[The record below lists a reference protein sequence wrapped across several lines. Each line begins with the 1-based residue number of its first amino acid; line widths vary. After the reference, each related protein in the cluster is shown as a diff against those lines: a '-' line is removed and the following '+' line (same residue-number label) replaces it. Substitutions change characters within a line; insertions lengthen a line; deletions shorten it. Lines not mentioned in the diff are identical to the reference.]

1 MTSKR
6 VKTSQ
11 SAYTKYFERIE
22 KNRAKCNICEKVLS
36 CSALSNLLKHLKR
49 RHPTIDVT
57 TENVTEEHLEKKTKM
72 EPVKI
77 RTCTKFSNVWKYYE
91 RIEQNRVKC
100 NTCGKVLASSST
112 SNLFKHLNRRHPGM
126 IVTEE
131 SLDSSNQIETFQ
143 IKEEFIIQSPP
154 PSTDFLESNGFEP
167 NELNASD
174 FSEKTNKRTSAIW
187 EYFTNL
193 GNYHAEC
200 LFCKAPL
207 SFKSSIS
214 NLAKHLKTKH
224 PEITC
229 LREYKEPI
237 KEFCSSSSTLLNA
250 ESSTNLNNDEIPPLP
265 KIRRIDYNASGSI
278 GQIDEDDLSSESS
291 YSSIQERKLSE
302 IDKHIMDLFIKDFHS
317 LRIIDDEGFQKLIKF
332 AFPDYSIPNRHDII
346 RNMHC
351 GIPQTDYEMREA
363 KSVCLTIDSWK
374 SISNISYVTITAHYI
389 IKFQSKKKLIGIV
402 RPDSLKGPITEV
414 LEAIYRGSDVC
425 LDNLTLV
432 VSNNSEI
439 SEAVTKHYEQFNFEC
454 FAHNL
459 NNMINETINSHPD
472 ITSRINHWKTIQSD
486 SKCPNFEKETMWI
499 SVYYILEM
507 FETER
512 VDGNSDPTDPPDFYE
527 NLFYILKPCMEVL
540 KEINT
545 SNYVLGSVVIPI
557 TLGLKKSLENLT
569 ILPVIETFWYQLL
582 NEVTKY
588 YDTLKHNQVFNTAMF
603 LDPRFK
609 LYFDDPSIAELTK
622 NHVTEL
628 VTNLISKENN
638 EQDAID
644 TPTMEPVSSL
654 WQHYADTMKKMVPK
668 IKSESQASLEVDR
681 YLADKVL
688 LVTENA
694 SPLDWW
700 KERELVYP
708 YLSQLAAA
716 HLNIMA
722 SCVPGDRLYS
732 PSVIA
737 RHERKKLLSDSHI
750 GQILYLNQNS
760 S

>member
-6 VKTSQ
+6 SD
-11 SAYTKYFERIE
+11 YTKYFERIE
-22 KNRAKCNICEKVLS
+22 KKRAKCNICDKVLS

-57 TENVTEEHLEKKTKM
+57 EEHLEKKAEM

-77 RTCTKFSNVWKYYE
+77 RTCTKSSIVWKYYE
-91 RIEQNRVKC
+91 RIEKNRVKC
-100 NTCGKVLASSST
+100 NTCGKVLVSSST
-112 SNLFKHLNRRHPGM
+112 SNLFKHLNRRHPGI
-126 IVTEE
+126 IVNEE
-131 SLDSSNQIETFQ
+131 GLDSSNQIETFQ
-143 IKEEFIIQSPP
+143 IKEEFTIESSP
-154 PSTDFLESNGFEP
+154 PSTDFHESYEFEP

-174 FSEKTNKRTSAIW
+174 FSKKTNKKTSAMW
-187 EYFTNL
+187 DFFTNL
-193 GNYHAEC
+193 GDYHAAC
-200 LFCKAPL
+200 IYCKASL

-214 NLAKHLKTKH
+214 NLAKHLRTKH
-224 PEITC
+224 PEIYCT
-229 LREYKEPI
+229 RKYREPI
-237 KEFCSSSSTLLNA
+237 EECCSSSSTFLNA
-250 ESSTNLNNDEIPPLP
+250 ESSTNINNDEIAPLP
-265 KIRRIDYNASGSI
+265 KISRVDYNAFGSI
-278 GQIDEDDLSSESS
+278 GQIDEEADLSSESS
-291 YSSIQERKLSE
+291 YPSIQERKLSE

-317 LRIIDDEGFQKLIKF
+317 LRIIDDDGFQKLIKF
-332 AFPDYSIPNRHDII
+332 AFPDYSIPTRQDII
-346 RNMHC
+346 RNLDC
-351 GIPQTDYEMREA
+351 GISQSNNEIREA
-363 KSVCLTIDSWK
+363 KSVCLTVDSWK

-389 IKFQSKKKLIGIV
+389 IKFQLNKKLIAIV
-402 RPDSLKGPITEV
+402 RPDSLKGTIMEV
-414 LEAIYRGSDVC
+414 LEAIYCGSGVY
-425 LDNLTLV
+425 LDNLKLV

-439 SEAVTKHYEQFNFEC
+439 SEAVTKHYEQFKFEC

-459 NNMINETINSHPD
+459 NNIINKTINSYPD
-472 ITSRINHWKTIQSD
+472 ITLKIDYWKTIESD
-486 SKCPNFEKETMWI
+486 LKWPNFEKETMWI
-499 SVYYILEM
+499 SVYAILEW
-507 FETER
+507 FETQHVE
-512 VDGNSDPTDPPDFYE
+512 GNSDPTDPLDFYK
-527 NLFYILKPCMEVL
+527 NLFHVLKPCIEVL

-545 SNYVLGSVVIPI
+545 SNYVPGSMVIPI
-557 TLGLKKSLENLT
+557 TLGWKKSLENLT

-622 NHVTEL
+622 NHIIEL
-628 VTNLISKENN
+628 VTKLITKVDN
-638 EQDAID
+638 EQDASD
-644 TPTMEPVSSL
+644 TLTTEPVSSI

-668 IKSESQASLEVDR
+668 IQSESQASLEVDR

-688 LVTENA
+688 LVNENS

-722 SCVPGDRLYS
+722 TCVPGDRLYS

-737 RHERKKLLSDSHI
+737 RHERKKLLPDNHI
-750 GQILYLNQNS
+750 AKILYLNQNS